1 MAKKG
6 PYTEDKYQFK
16 FNFINQVPPGVMLV
30 SKNVLTGE
38 VKNVEVG
45 DPGISKT
52 LGLKAMMTTWFPWI
66 KTKYVSSLS
75 ETVDYKEFG
84 YTTKDKAVVMIDIA
98 CEVRIVDA
106 AKYEFVSASINKQL
120 KVIIDSAIRK
130 AISNKTVDEL
140 LDTNFNLYNEIK
152 PELDNFKDT
161 YGVEIS
167 RVDLQN
173 LKLPAKIRENYE
185 TSLATDAIKK
195 VGEAEAYV
203 KKQASDVEIAKIK
216 AQSEVE
222 IAKIKAELDAKADL
236 KKKES
241 DVEIDQL
248 ARLLEIIKNS
258 SKEDLEALA
267 KIAPAM
273 LLDNSKQLFVHSNS
287 SDVSNETLATP
298 NTPKKK

>member
-1 MAKKG
+1 MLKFLYILFEGGIIMAKNG

-120 KVIIDSAIRK
+120 KAIVDSSVRQVFC
-130 AISNKTVDEL
+130 SKTVDEL
-140 LDTNFNLYNEIK
+140 LDTNFNLYNEIR

-185 TSLATDAIKK
+185 ASLATEAIKK

-203 KKQASDVEIAKIK
+203 KKQASDVEIALKQK
-216 AQSEVE
+216 ENDL
-222 IAKIKAELDAKADL
+222 ELN
-236 KKKES
+236 
-241 DVEIDQL
+241 QL
-248 ARLLEIIKNS
+248 ERLLEIIKNA

-273 LLDNSKQLFVHSNS
+273 FSDDITHLFVYG
-287 SDVSNETLATP
+287 DDDAV
-298 NTPKKK
+298 KKISKIK

>member
-203 KKQASDVEIAKIK
+203 KKQASDVEIAKM
-216 AQSEVE
+216 
-222 IAKIKAELDAKADL
+222 KAELEAKADL
-236 KKKES
+236 KQKENNL
-241 DVEIDQL
+241 ELDQL
-248 ARLLEIIKNS
+248 ERLLKIIKNS

-287 SDVSNETLATP
+287 SDVSNETLTTP

>member
-1 MAKKG
+1 MAKNG

-16 FNFINQVPPGVMLV
+16 FNFINQIPPGVMLV

-203 KKQASDVEIAKIK
+203 KKQASDVEIAKM
-216 AQSEVE
+216 
-222 IAKIKAELDAKADL
+222 KAELEAKADL
-236 KKKES
+236 KQKENNL
-241 DVEIDQL
+241 ELDQL
-248 ARLLEIIKNS
+248 ERLLKIIKNS

-287 SDVSNETLATP
+287 SDVSNETLTTP